1 MSVSSRWRLPPAP
14 ISHIWKMGRPMQQR
28 VQDETSTLCL
38 STATAAMDHG
48 SRSGGCDPVHDGY
61 IPTPWQRPC
70 SSSYSVESSP
80 LGEVANEPIESSQ
93 LSAVARRTAEPI
105 TTPIQLPPTARTRSG
120 SVDTLFS
127 IPILWQPHARPRSS
141 IYSVESLSW
150 GELTARVDESMA
162 ASHLEAIARLT
173 EEKDALQKKLLR
185 YRRSWHEFNRL
196 FSRLLSLTLHIR
208 SSIDQ
213 YDNHIMA
220 AEAAWL
226 ARWDITW
233 V

>member
-14 ISHIWKMGRPMQQR
+14 VSHFWKMGRAMQQR
-28 VQDETSTLCL
+28 VQDESTPTLSL
-38 STATAAMDHG
+38 STAIAAMDHE
-48 SRSGGCDPVHDGY
+48 SSAHDGY
-61 IPTPWQRPC
+61 TPTPWQRPC
-70 SSSYSVESSP
+70 SSNYSVESSP
-80 LGEVANEPIESSQ
+80 LEEVANEPIQSSQ
-93 LSAVARRTAEPI
+93 LSGVARRTAEPI
-105 TTPIQLPPTARTRSG
+105 TTPIQLPPTARRRSG
-120 SVDTLFS
+120 TNSVDTLFS
-127 IPILWQPHARPRSS
+127 IPIIWQPHARPRSS

-208 SSIDQ
+208 SSLDQ

-220 AEAAWL
+220 VEAAWL
-226 ARWDITW
+226 ARWGIAW